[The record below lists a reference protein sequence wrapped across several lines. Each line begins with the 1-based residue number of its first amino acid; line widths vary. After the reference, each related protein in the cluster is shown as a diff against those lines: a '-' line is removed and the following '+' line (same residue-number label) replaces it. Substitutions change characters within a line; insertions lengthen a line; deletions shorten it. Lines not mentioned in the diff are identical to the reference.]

1 MMMSKSKSQNQS
13 KVKDLKKKFNPKW
26 TKVYNIL

>member
-1 MMMSKSKSQNQS
+1 MMMNKNKSQNQL

-26 TKVYNIL
+26 TKAYNIL